1 MNKNAIIIILLCI
14 IVILSAVILISVFS
28 NQAQSN
34 QTAEILNNTSYNLS
48 ANDSLQVEEIADNS
62 ENSAD
67 NAVTHREHLNGGD
80 VEVDSNGMVVVS
92 YNSKGEYFPEGQM
105 SGMSI
110 DEAREMDEYWSVHG
124 ME

>member
-48 ANDSLQVEEIADNS
+48 ANDSLPVEEIADNS
-62 ENSAD
+62 GEEKKSIVSIPLSCLLMSA
-67 NAVTHREHLNGGD
+67 
-80 VEVDSNGMVVVS
+80 
-92 YNSKGEYFPEGQM
+92 
-105 SGMSI
+105 
-110 DEAREMDEYWSVHG
+110 
-124 ME
+124 